1 MTRAPRGDSMGA
13 HQPRRL
19 SMSRTAARP
28 TVPLA
33 AVAALAALA
42 VIGLQYA
49 IARPDED
56 ALREF
61 LVVCGLIA
69 VSTAI
74 VFGLVVPR
82 TTSAKVALTL
92 SLLGLLFAAAYWS
105 GISPVLAVGGIVI
118 ARGRD
123 GALAR
128 TAVWVGALAL
138 VANVAM
144 AILDGALN

>member
-1 MTRAPRGDSMGA
+1 VSRSLTRP
-13 HQPRRL
+13 
-19 SMSRTAARP
+19 AA
-28 TVPLA
+28 PLA
-33 AVAALAALA
+33 AVAALAGLA

-74 VFGLVVPR
+74 VFGVVVPR
-82 TTSAKVALTL
+82 ARSAKTALTL
-92 SLLGLLFAAAYWS
+92 SLLALLFAAAYWS
-105 GISPVLAVGGIVI
+105 GISPVLAVGGIVL
-118 ARGRD
+118 ARGED
-123 GALAR
+123 GTVSRLAYGIG
-128 TAVWVGALAL
+128 VLAL

-144 AILDGALN
+144 AILDGVLG

>member
-1 MTRAPRGDSMGA
+1 
-13 HQPRRL
+13 
-19 SMSRTAARP
+19 MSRTAARP
-28 TVPLA
+28 AVPLA
-33 AVAALAALA
+33 AIAALAGLA
-42 VIGLQYA
+42 IIGLQYA
-49 IARPDED
+49 VARPTED

-82 TTSAKVALTL
+82 TRSPKVALTL

-118 ARGRD
+118 ARGQD
-123 GALAR
+123 AALAR
-128 TAVWVGALAL
+128 VATWIGVIALA
-138 VANVAM
+138 ANVAM
-144 AILDGALN
+144 AVLDGVLS